1 MTVERGMWT
10 GTWKDRGWVVVND
23 VKSQCSFSNKPEQHR
38 NLPKTEC
45 IQHAQPRLA
54 ANPVPDILHREKSMR
69 MCTKLPWE
77 QPKSSVGCVSPSP
90 TYVPATGVEPW
101 IGHAG
106 AGPRGG
112 KAGLEWR
119 RNTHWHQNT
128 IPLQSYVWGEDRPQ
142 GKPGDHELTYR
153 LWDTTRLEERLGKDP
168 KGFGN
173 P

>member
-1 MTVERGMWT
+1 M
-10 GTWKDRGWVVVND
+10 ND
-23 VKSQCSFSNKPEQHR
+23 ISPNAAFQTNQSSTETSQKLNAFNMHGHAL
-38 NLPKTEC
+38 LPTLSLT
-45 IQHAQPRLA
+45 HYM
-54 ANPVPDILHREKSMR
+54 EKKARR

-77 QPKSSVGCVSPSP
+77 QPKSSVGCVIPSP

-101 IGHAG
+101 IRHAG

-112 KAGLEWR
+112 KAGLER
-119 RNTHWHQNT
+119 RRSTHWHQNT
-128 IPLQSYVWGEDRPQ
+128 IPFQSYVWGEDRPQ